1 MTWNSNKCPHMDNV
15 VQSLAELCKLKQGV
29 PCSECDASGPNLWIC
44 LDKNCLYTGCS
55 EQYNDH
61 STKHFKL
68 FQSHSIHMNL
78 SSQRIWCYLC
88 QQEVF
93 LGTSQRR
100 SSPVSSESGDSVRT
114 HEKIMVYDRAG
125 ESCGE
130 SSAEEED
137 LATSGGDRRQL
148 GGLVGLQNI
157 ANTCYMNAAL
167 QALSN
172 TPPLTGYFLDCGT
185 IAEYVSEQ
193 VATAQQTRKP
203 GLAKSY
209 HRLIRE
215 IWCRNHLSS
224 GYVVPSGILHGIRSV
239 HPMFRG
245 FQQHDTQE
253 FLRCFMDQLH
263 EELKEI
269 TPPPPNV
276 SHMSGHDNEDDE
288 EDERASVCST
298 PSLSQSEAEYETC
311 DSGVSEQST
320 ASDEGESEQQVQ
332 QRRRRF
338 IPASPQH
345 QPAVRRVVVPA
356 KSPPLSQ
363 SSAKNAAKHSIIS
376 DVFDGKLLSSVQ
388 CLTCDRVSTREE
400 TFQDL
405 SLPIPGK
412 DHLTVLHQ
420 TQQSPSVGGVSAP
433 AGGAV
438 TCTDTV
444 YPSGQDGWLWWLWSW
459 LRSWFWGPAVTLHD
473 CMAAFFSADELK
485 NDNMYSCEK
494 CNKLRNGI
502 KYSRVLAL
510 PEMLCVHLKR
520 FRHDLS
526 YSSKISSPVHFPL
539 YGLDMRPYLHRDCQ
553 SHVSTYDLTAVICH
567 HGTVGGGHYT
577 SFARHDPSG
586 KWFEFDDQLVTQV
599 TPDVVQNC
607 EAYVL
612 FYRKSN
618 QQMAQLRQEALE
630 LVNMSPPLASD
641 IRFYV
646 SKQWLNRFNTF
657 AEPGPIDN
665 WALLCPHGGLPP
677 SKVAVVSK
685 LVVPLPQPLWD
696 FFFEKFG
703 GGPACNHFYECN
715 VCKRAAESLTKRQ
728 KAELMAFMA
737 YNDEFQ
743 LLETP
748 LVIYAISMA
757 WFRQWQLFAR
767 GSTTDE
773 PGPINNTS
781 IAQVSD
787 TVPIRCVKPGSDYAQ
802 ISEKLWRFFHG
813 IYGGGPEILLR
824 GNPQEDKQTQK
835 IEKSESEEMETEEVN
850 EALPE
855 PPPESAVEKGHS
867 ESEPVLQSPHIETNG
882 VAENETVEPSP
893 PSALKNSDGSEK
905 KMPKN
910 VSFEDVDSLT
920 NGSSEKDHQGAKD
933 DTANEYYRSHKSR
946 RSAAMRF
953 RQNSDHN
960 RDEVKHR
967 KSMKKSNNLFGPEG
981 KFAKIIPDDGNHQLP
996 DHNSTGDDDRTAA
1009 PKMNGVTVEESGESL
1024 PLMDISSSVEMH
1036 PIEIKYS
1043 HSKGRHRR
1051 KRINPVHDA
1060 E

>member
-1 MTWNSNKCPHMDNV
+1 MYR
-15 VQSLAELCKLKQGV
+15 Q
-29 PCSECDASGPNLWIC
+29 
-44 LDKNCLYTGCS
+44 
-55 EQYNDH
+55 
-61 STKHFKL
+61 L
-68 FQSHSIHMNL
+68 FQAHSIHMNL

-93 LGTSQRR
+93 LATSQRR
-100 SSPVSSESGDSVRT
+100 TSAVSTDSAESLR
-114 HEKIMVYDRAG
+114 HFEKILGYDRSGGG
-125 ESCGE
+125 ESCGD
-130 SSAEEED
+130 SSAEED
-137 LATSGGDRRQL
+137 DGTSGGGGDRRQF

-172 TPPLTGYFLDCGT
+172 TPPLTGYFLDCGA
-185 IAEYVSEQ
+185 IADYVSEQ
-193 VATAQQTRKP
+193 VSTTQQTRKP

-209 HRLIRE
+209 HKLIRE
-215 IWCRNHLSS
+215 IWCRNQLSS

-269 TPPPPNV
+269 TPPPPDASYIDAV
-276 SHMSGHDNEDDE
+276 CDGDRAEEEDDAVDRE
-288 EDERASVCST
+288 SSCST
-298 PSLSQSEAEYETC
+298 PSPSQSEAEYETC

-320 ASDEGESEQQVQ
+320 ASDEGESDQQMQ

-338 IPASPQH
+338 VPAPPVAPQVARRQVRSPQVVS
-345 QPAVRRVVVPA
+345 QGTKAAPRR
-356 KSPPLSQ
+356 
-363 SSAKNAAKHSIIS
+363 SIIS

-420 TQQSPSVGGVSAP
+420 TQQMVSPGGVPGSVGGIS
-433 AGGAV
+433 
-438 TCTDTV
+438 CTDAV
-444 YPSGQDGWLWWLWSW
+444 YQGGQDGWLWWLWSW

-539 YGLDMRPYLHRDCQ
+539 HGLDMRPYLHRDCQ
-553 SHVSTYDLTAVICH
+553 SEVSTYDLTAVICH

-577 SFARHDPSG
+577 SFARHEPSG

-618 QQMAQLRQEALE
+618 HQMAQLRAQALE
-630 LVNMSPPLASD
+630 LVNISPPQASD
-641 IRFYV
+641 IRFFV

-677 SKVAVVSK
+677 GKVALVSK

-696 FFFEKFG
+696 FFYEKFG
-703 GGPACNHFYECN
+703 GGPACNHFFECDT
-715 VCKRAAESLTKRQ
+715 CRRAAESLTKRQ
-728 KAELMAFMA
+728 KAEL
-737 YNDEFQ
+737 

-748 LVIYAISMA
+748 STIYAISMA

-767 GSTTDE
+767 GATTDE

-781 IAQVSD
+781 IAQPSD
-787 TVPIRCVKPGSDYAQ
+787 TLPIRSVKPGSDYAQ
-802 ISEKLWRFFHG
+802 INVKLWKFFHG

-824 GNPQEDKQTQK
+824 GNPQDDVKPQR
-835 IEKSESEEMETEEVN
+835 IEKAESEEMETEES
-850 EALPE
+850 PE
-855 PPPESAVEKGHS
+855 VPVVEEECPPESEVADNDVI
-867 ESEPVLQSPHIETNG
+867 SPAQPEEDS
-882 VAENETVEPSP
+882 VVEPREVDSPP
-893 PSALKNSDGSEK
+893 PSALKSETPIVSGEK
-905 KMPKN
+905 RMPKN
-910 VSFEDVDSLT
+910 VSFEDVESLT
-920 NGSSEKDHQGAKD
+920 NGSSERDSRDTSAKD
-933 DTANEYYRSHKSR
+933 DNTEGSR
-946 RSAAMRF
+946 TYSSRKKL
-953 RQNSDHN
+953 RQESERGKRED
-960 RDEVKHR
+960 KYR
-967 KSMKKSNNLFGPEG
+967 KSMKKSSSLFGPEG
-981 KFAKIIPDDGNHQLP
+981 KFVKIISDAETNHQPP
-996 DHNSTGDDDRTAA
+996 DQNFTQDD
-1009 PKMNGVTVEESGESL
+1009 PKTPKINGVSSEEDSVEGLPLLHTTSIPQVSEVPHNGTKHKGSGSFGESG
-1024 PLMDISSSVEMH
+1024 H
-1036 PIEIKYS
+1036 HKS
-1043 HSKGRHRR
+1043 HHRR
-1051 KRINPVHDA
+1051 KRMSNN
-1060 E
+1060 

>member
-1 MTWNSNKCPHMDNV
+1 MTWTTKCPHMDNV
-15 VQSLAELCKLKQGV
+15 VQLSLAELCKLKQGV
-29 PCSECDASGPNLWIC
+29 PCTDCDACGPNLWIC

-68 FQSHSIHMNL
+68 FQTHSIHMNL

-93 LGTSQRR
+93 LASGQRR
-100 SSPVSSESGDSVRT
+100 TSAVSEAGESLRHT
-114 HEKIMVYDRAG
+114 EKIMAYERS

-130 SSAEEED
+130 SSAEED
-137 LATSGGDRRQL
+137 DAVCQGDRRQF

-172 TPPLTGYFLDCGT
+172 TPPLTGYFLDCGA
-185 IAEYVSEQ
+185 IADYVSEL
-193 VATAQQTRKP
+193 ATPAQQGRKP
-203 GLAKSY
+203 GLARSF

-215 IWCRNHLSS
+215 IWCRSHMSS

-263 EELKEI
+263 EELKED
-269 TPPPPNV
+269 TPPPPDAPYAAVCN
-276 SHMSGHDNEDDE
+276 GGDAEEEDE
-288 EDERASVCST
+288 EDNESTCST
-298 PSLSQSEAEYETC
+298 PSPSQSEAEYETC

-320 ASDEGESEQQVQ
+320 ASDEGESEQQSQ
-332 QRRRRF
+332 QRRRRYA
-338 IPASPQH
+338 PASPQPREPH
-345 QPAVRRVVVPA
+345 RRPKTTPPPAQVE
-356 KSPPLSQ
+356 
-363 SSAKNAAKHSIIS
+363 KNAPRRSIIS

-388 CLTCDRVSTREE
+388 CLTCDRLSTREE

-420 TQQSPSVGGVSAP
+420 TQQMVAP
-433 AGGAV
+433 AGIVGSV
-438 TCTDTV
+438 TCTDAV
-444 YPSGQDGWLWWLWSW
+444 YQGGQEGWLWWLWSW

-539 YGLDMRPYLHRDCQ
+539 HGLDMRPYLHRDCQ
-553 SHVSTYDLTAVICH
+553 SEVSTYDLTAVICH

-618 QQMAQLRQEALE
+618 HQMAQLRAQALE
-630 LVNMSPPLASD
+630 LVNTSPPQASD
-641 IRFYV
+641 IRFFV

-677 SKVAVVSK
+677 GKVALVSK

-696 FFFEKFG
+696 FFYEKFG
-703 GGPACNHFYECN
+703 GGPACNHFFECN
-715 VCKRAAESLTKRQ
+715 TCRRAAESLTKRQ
-728 KAELMAFMA
+728 KAELVAFMA

-748 LVIYAISMA
+748 ATIYAISMA

-767 GSTTDE
+767 GATTEE

-781 IAQVSD
+781 IAQPSE
-787 TVPIRCVKPGSDYAQ
+787 TLPIRSVKPGSDYAQ
-802 ISEKLWRFFHG
+802 INVKLWKFFHS
-813 IYGGGPEILLR
+813 IYGGGPEIVLR
-824 GNPQEDKQTQK
+824 GNPQEDVKPQR
-835 IEKSESEEMETEEVN
+835 IEKAESEEMETEEILEV
-850 EALPE
+850 PE
-855 PPPESAVEKGHS
+855 ECTSAS
-867 ESEPVLQSPHIETNG
+867 
-882 VAENETVEPSP
+882 ETVDSDVISPAPSEVESNGQKDVDLSEIPP
-893 PSALKNSDGSEK
+893 PSALKNESVSGEK
-905 KMPKN
+905 RLPKN
-910 VSFEDVDSLT
+910 VSFEDVDTLT
-920 NGSSEKDHQGAKD
+920 NGSSEKESSAKD
-933 DTANEYYRSHKSR
+933 ETTEGGARVYSSR
-946 RSAAMRF
+946 KKMRQEAERGKREDKF
-953 RQNSDHN
+953 
-960 RDEVKHR
+960 R
-967 KSMKKSNNLFGPEG
+967 KSKKSPNLFGPEG
-981 KFAKIIPDDGNHQLP
+981 KFVKIIPDAETNHAPEQ
-996 DHNSTGDDDRTAA
+996 NSTPEDSRAA
-1009 PKMNGVTVEESGESL
+1009 PKMNGVAEEESGEVL
-1024 PLMDISSSVEMH
+1024 PLLLSPGSEAPVNGGS
-1036 PIEIKYS
+1036 KYKGGASAGDSGHHKS
-1043 HSKGRHRR
+1043 HHRR
-1051 KRINPVHDA
+1051 KRIN
-1060 E
+1060 

>member
-1 MTWNSNKCPHMDNV
+1 MAWNSKCPHMENV
-15 VQSLAELCKLKQGV
+15 VQLSLAELCKLKQGI
-29 PCSECDASGPNLWIC
+29 PCTDCDACGPNLWIC
-44 LDKNCLYTGCS
+44 LDKNCLYMGCS

-68 FQSHSIHMNL
+68 HQTHAIHMNL

-93 LGTSQRR
+93 LGPQRR
-100 SSPVSSESGDSVRT
+100 PSGVSSNDSSESPRHT
-114 HEKIMVYDRAG
+114 EKILVYERSAGGG

-137 LATSGGDRRQL
+137 QACGGDRRQF

-172 TPPLTGYFLDCGT
+172 TPPLTGYFLDCGA
-185 IAEYVSEQ
+185 IADYVSEQ
-193 VATAQQTRKP
+193 STSQQPRKP

-215 IWCRNHLSS
+215 IWCRNNMSS
-224 GYVVPSGILHGIRSV
+224 GYVVPSGILQGIRS
-239 HPMFRG
+239 
-245 FQQHDTQE
+245 
-253 FLRCFMDQLH
+253 LH
-263 EELKEI
+263 EELKDI
-269 TPPPPNV
+269 TPPPPDV
-276 SHMSGHDNEDDE
+276 SHLDGDCGGDDE
-288 EDERASVCST
+288 EDEEGDDAEDSST
-298 PSLSQSEAEYETC
+298 PSPSQSEAEYETC

-320 ASDEGESEQQVQ
+320 ASDDGESDQMPQQ
-332 QRRRRF
+332 QRRRRYL
-338 IPASPQH
+338 
-345 QPAVRRVVVPA
+345 PAVPQPQQNIRRQGRAVQQHASQVAQQVV
-356 KSPPLSQ
+356 KNPPRR
-363 SSAKNAAKHSIIS
+363 SIIS

-420 TQQSPSVGGVSAP
+420 TQQMVAPGMVNSPSIGG
-433 AGGAV
+433 GGI

-444 YPSGQDGWLWWLWSW
+444 YQGGQDGWLWWLWSW

-539 YGLDMRPYLHRDCQ
+539 HGLDMRPYLHRDCQ
-553 SHVSTYDLTAVICH
+553 SEVSTYDLTAVICH

-577 SFARHDPSG
+577 SIARHDPSG

-618 QQMAQLRQEALE
+618 HQIAQLRAQALE
-630 LVNMSPPLASD
+630 IVNTSPPQASD
-641 IRFYV
+641 IRFFV

-677 SKVAVVSK
+677 GKVALVSK

-696 FFFEKFG
+696 FFYEKFG
-703 GGPACNHFYECN
+703 GGPACNHFFECDT
-715 VCKRAAESLTKRQ
+715 CRRAAESLTRRQ
-728 KAELMAFMA
+728 KAELVAFMS
-737 YNDEFQ
+737 YNDEFRS
-743 LLETP
+743 LETP
-748 LVIYAISMA
+748 SVIYAISMA

-767 GSTTDE
+767 GVTTDE
-773 PGPINNTS
+773 PGPITNAS
-781 IAQVSD
+781 IAQSLD
-787 TVPIRCVKPGSDYAQ
+787 TIPIRSVKAGSDYAQ
-802 ISEKLWRFFHG
+802 INEKLWKFFHG

-824 GNPQEDKQTQK
+824 GNPQDDVKSQR
-835 IEKSESEEMETEEVN
+835 IEKAESEEMEMEDVQDT
-850 EALPE
+850 
-855 PPPESAVEKGHS
+855 SM
-867 ESEPVLQSPHIETNG
+867 Q
-882 VAENETVEPSP
+882 TVEPSHEEGIDGVAKEEDVPPEVPEEETNGPTEEESADIQP
-893 PSALKNSDGSEK
+893 PSAMKMDPPANGEK
-905 KMPKN
+905 RIPKN
-910 VSFEDVDSLT
+910 VSFEDAETLT
-920 NGSSEKDHQGAKD
+920 NGSEKDSSSAKED
-933 DTANEYYRSHKSR
+933 SSTNVTETSRSYTSRKKMRHENERGKRENITNVTETSRSYTSRKKMRHENERGKRENMYRKP
-946 RSAAMRF
+946 
-953 RQNSDHN
+953 
-960 RDEVKHR
+960 
-967 KSMKKSNNLFGPEG
+967 MKKSPNLFGPEG
-981 KFAKIIPDDGNHQLP
+981 AATPKINGVANED
-996 DHNSTGDDDRTAA
+996 TGD
-1009 PKMNGVTVEESGESL
+1009 VL
-1024 PLMDISSSVEMH
+1024 PLLHTQSIPAEVTHNGTKQPQHSNSGH
-1036 PIEIKYS
+1036 KS
-1043 HSKGRHRR
+1043 HHRR
-1051 KRINPVHDA
+1051 KRI
-1060 E
+1060 